1 MRKIQPGFGSGNWV
15 FGGFDPVTALSLK
28 LELPGDC
35 LLCHQAALV
44 SDMAF
49 SLALLKRFIATG
61 AVQYSFCAQPG
72 RQSCP
77 F

>member
-1 MRKIQPGFGSGNWV
+1 MVQAGSGSKTWT
-15 FGGFDPVTALSLK
+15 FAGYYPVSTEPLK

-44 SDMAF
+44 SDLTF
-49 SLALLKRFIATG
+49 SLPLLRQFVSSGT
-61 AVQYSFCAQPG
+61 VQYGYCNHPG
-72 RQSCP
+72 RTACR